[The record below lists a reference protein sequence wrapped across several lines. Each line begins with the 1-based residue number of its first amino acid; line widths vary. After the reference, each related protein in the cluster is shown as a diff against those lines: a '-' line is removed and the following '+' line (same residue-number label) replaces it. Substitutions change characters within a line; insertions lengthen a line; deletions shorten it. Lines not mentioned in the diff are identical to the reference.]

1 MDLSVFYKKDWR
13 TKQKIR
19 SVQSLL
25 YNKNPNV
32 ISIVA
37 FTGAGSYR
45 QAEPFS
51 AAIASITEFYRSKE
65 IKINYQELTN
75 TLVKELEWT
84 TTETFDCM
92 ISADL
97 HAIPTHFHQGN
108 LTACRSSFNIYNI
121 NKNLDRLE
129 YHPGVPCGKEIF
141 CSIFRQDKWTLYEIL
156 MSLGLSAPTM
166 AVDLSLDCFSNPLVI
181 EQITR

>member
-13 TKQKIR
+13 TQQKIR
-19 SVQSLL
+19 SVQALL

-37 FTGAGSYR
+37 FTGAGDYR

-75 TLVKELEWT
+75 TLVK
-84 TTETFDCM
+84 
-92 ISADL
+92 
-97 HAIPTHFHQGN
+97 
-108 LTACRSSFNIYNI
+108 
-121 NKNLDRLE
+121 
-129 YHPGVPCGKEIF
+129 
-141 CSIFRQDKWTLYEIL
+141 
-156 MSLGLSAPTM
+156 
-166 AVDLSLDCFSNPLVI
+166 
-181 EQITR
+181 